1 MLDRIQEFINL
12 AASIGV
18 DVSEEHASEALMH
31 LPVAESAIE
40 AVRAV
45 NSSGFEPGAIFVPTK
60 SSRTDRP

>member
-31 LPVAESAIE
+31 LPTVESAIE
-40 AVRAV
+40 AVRGV
-45 NSSGFEPGAIFVPTK
+45 DTSGFEPDAIFVPNK
-60 SSRTDRP
+60 SSSTDI